1 MAAKKPTAVD
11 FEKALAE
18 LEDLVEQMERGELG
32 LEDSLRHFERG
43 IELARSCQSAL
54 QLAEQ
59 KVEKLLQKQIVPF
72 DSQG

>member
-1 MAAKKPTAVD
+1 MAAKKTAVD

-18 LEDLVEQMERGELG
+18 LEDLVQQMERGELS

-43 IELARSCQSAL
+43 IELARSCQAAL

-59 KVEKLLQKQIVPF
+59 KVEKLLEKQIVPF
-72 DSQG
+72 DTQG